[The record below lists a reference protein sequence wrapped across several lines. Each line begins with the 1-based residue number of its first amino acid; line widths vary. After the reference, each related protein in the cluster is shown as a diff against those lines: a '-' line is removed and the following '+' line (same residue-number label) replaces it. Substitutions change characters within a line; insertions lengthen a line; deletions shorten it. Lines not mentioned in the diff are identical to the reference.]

1 MRNSFI
7 TLGLVFIFVLTACQ
21 SKEEK
26 APAPDGGKNGNKVT
40 VEEVLQATSY
50 TYLKVNNGEKDYWI
64 AIAKADVKEGE
75 TVYHADGM
83 EMKNFESRDLDR
95 KFDVVYFVQNFSKQ
109 PLNIASKSMA
119 GDGNTRTVAKEIKA
133 VSVEP
138 AEGGITIAQLYADK
152 ESYATKTVK
161 VKGEVVKYNSGIMG
175 RNWAH
180 IQDGTKDG
188 NNYDLTVTT
197 NDDTKIGQI
206 VTFEGVIAV
215 NKDFGAGYSYDV
227 IMEQA
232 KIVK

>member
-7 TLGLVFIFVLTACQ
+7 TLGLVLILFLTACQ
-21 SKEEK
+21 SKEDNT
-26 APAPDGGKNGNKVT
+26 PAADNGNAGHKAT
-40 VEEVLQATSY
+40 VQEVLQATSY
-50 TYLKVNNGEKDYWI
+50 TYLKVNDGVKDYWI
-64 AIAKADVKEGE
+64 AITKADVKEGE
-75 TVYHADGM
+75 TVYHGDGM

-95 KFDVVYFVQNFSKQ
+95 KFETVYFIQNFSKQ
-109 PLNIASKSMA
+109 PLNLAPKTMA
-119 GDGNTRTVAKEIKA
+119 GDGNARTVAKENNAITVK
-133 VSVEP
+133 P
-138 AEGGITIAQLYADK
+138 ADGGITIAQLYADK
-152 ESYATKTVK
+152 DSYATKTVK
-161 VKGEVVKYNSGIMG
+161 VRGEVVKYNSGIMG

-197 NDDTKIGQI
+197 NDVTKIGQI